1 MERYLRLRK
10 FESSASALSRPADGS
25 ADAGEALNA
34 AEAEGEHADGS

>member
-10 FESSASALSRPADGS
+10 FESSASALSRPADG
-25 ADAGEALNA
+25 EALNA